1 MGNWQLEIAKMAL
14 YVSFPVA
21 LFHYF
26 NQPEYFEDYVNK
38 MNIRTVSPEE
48 QQFRKDMKEVIKQ
61 MQEREERKI
70 LENLDEK
77 QKQS

>member
-26 NQPEYFEDYVNK
+26 NQPQYFEAYVEK

-48 QQFRKDMKEVIKQ
+48 EQFRTEMKRVIKE
-61 MQEREERKI
+61 MQEKEERKI
-70 LENLDEK
+70 LERLDK
-77 QKQS
+77 K